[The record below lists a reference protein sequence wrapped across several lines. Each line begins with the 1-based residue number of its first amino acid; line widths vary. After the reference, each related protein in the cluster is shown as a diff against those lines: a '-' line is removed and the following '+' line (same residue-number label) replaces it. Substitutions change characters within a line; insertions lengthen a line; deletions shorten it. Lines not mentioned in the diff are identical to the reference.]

1 MELQPDYGFTIC
13 QKAETSSHIFIIVV
27 AEKKRFSKQ
36 RTIDKGQGTIKELF
50 STLNTITRLKKC
62 TIFATTIVVLF
73 QNFEMVVKDCFD
85 VTFTLYPVFHFYN
98 FSYLFK
104 RSDP

>member
-36 RTIDKGQGTIKELF
+36 RTIDKEQGTIKELF
-50 STLNTITRLKKC
+50 STLNTVTRLKNAQFLQQQLFSFYFIILKWWLK
-62 TIFATTIVVLF
+62 IF
-73 QNFEMVVKDCFD
+73 
-85 VTFTLYPVFHFYN
+85 
-98 FSYLFK
+98 
-104 RSDP
+104 